1 MESTDEIGTE
11 IAARG
16 RRFQAYRCDLGDRKA
31 VLELTEQVSAGGALV
46 DILVLNAGTIER
58 RAAAEHPDELW
69 DRVLEVNLSSQFVL
83 AREFGRRMVERGEG
97 KIIFVASLL
106 SFQGGINVPGY
117 AASKGGVAQLT
128 KALANEWAAHGV
140 NVNAIAP
147 GYIATDNTQTA
158 PRGRD
163 PGATDSRADSRR
175 PVGNARRRGRRI
187 RLPCL
192 GGGRLR
198 SWGRSPGRWRLARP
212 MTGARPEAPR
222 ATSAS
227 RLARSTSDRAL
238 ARRAP
243 NSATSTGPIDDGQAR
258 ATVEAAWAEGIRY
271 FDTAPHYGLG
281 LSERRLGAALSGRA
295 RSDYVLSTKVGRL
308 LEPTAS
314 HGLMDDGGFAVPAE
328 FRRVWDFSR
337 DGVLRSL
344 AESLE
349 RLGVDR
355 VDIVYLHDPDD
366 HRDDAFLRAYPALEE
381 LRSQGLVKAIG
392 AGMNQSAMLADFARH
407 TDVDVLML
415 AGRYTLLEQSALDD
429 LLPVCADRGVAVVAA
444 GVFNSGLLA
453 QPMPSPTARYE
464 YREAPGELVDRATRI
479 AAACKRHGTTLPA
492 AALAFPLAHPAVV
505 SVCIGA
511 HLPEQVVRNT
521 ALGRAAVP
529 GALWVELK
537 EEGLLR
543 RDAPVPAV

>member
-1 MESTDEIGTE
+1 
-11 IAARG
+11 
-16 RRFQAYRCDLGDRKA
+16 
-31 VLELTEQVSAGGALV
+31 
-46 DILVLNAGTIER
+46 
-58 RAAAEHPDELW
+58 
-69 DRVLEVNLSSQFVL
+69 
-83 AREFGRRMVERGEG
+83 MVERGEG

-106 SFQGGINVPGY
+106 SFQGGITVPGY

-128 KALANEWAAHGV
+128 KALANEWAPHGV

-147 GYIATDNTQTA
+147 GYIATDNTRQLREDETRSRQILERIPA
-158 PRGRD
+158 GRWGTPAD
-163 PGATDSRADSRR
+163 VAGAFVFLASR
-175 PVGNARRRGRRI
+175 
-187 RLPCL
+187 
-192 GGGRLR
+192 GGRLR
-198 SWGRSPGRWRLARP
+198 SRRGPPRRRRLACP
-212 MTGARPEAPR
+212 MMEHPPAERLVTRARLE
-222 ATSAS
+222 
-227 RLARSTSDRAL
+227 SDKAL
-238 ARRAP
+238 ARRRATRQP
-243 NSATSTGPIDDGQAR
+243 LPADTTTVRPVRPSTLPGPRVSATSTPRPTTASGSRSGVSGPRSPVKRASDVRPLHESRPAAR
-258 ATVEAAWAEGIRY
+258 AAASR
-271 FDTAPHYGLG
+271 
-281 LSERRLGAALSGRA
+281 
-295 RSDYVLSTKVGRL
+295 
-308 LEPTAS
+308 
-314 HGLMDDGGFAVPAE
+314 GLMDDGGFAVPAE

-349 RLGVDR
+349 RLAVDR

-392 AGMNQSAMLADFARH
+392 AGMNQSAMLADFARRH
-407 TDVDVLML
+407 
-415 AGRYTLLEQSALDD
+415 GRRRADARGPLHASRPVGARRSPAASAPIGMSPSS
-429 LLPVCADRGVAVVAA
+429 LPACSTAVCSHSRCR
-444 GVFNSGLLA
+444 
-453 QPMPSPTARYE
+453 PPTARYE

-479 AAACKRHGTTLPA
+479 ASACERHGTTLPA

-511 HLPEQVVRNT
+511 HLPEQVVRNA